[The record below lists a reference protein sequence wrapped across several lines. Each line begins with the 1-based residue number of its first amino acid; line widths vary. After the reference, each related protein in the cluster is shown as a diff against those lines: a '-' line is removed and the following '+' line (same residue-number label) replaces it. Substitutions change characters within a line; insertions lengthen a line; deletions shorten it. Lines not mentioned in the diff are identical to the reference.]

1 MAWRGLGCVYHSRT
15 IFCRA
20 VPNPYITIRNFNS
33 SPYPPYT
40 PKGRTHELIITATPV
55 VYREIKRRWSF
66 LGYMSSAIDLYPLPR
81 AQLPLSL
88 TRSLSHAM
96 SLCVVVQVEMLV
108 SHAEALQCPIC
119 LDAPPSCPQVK
130 RTSRLSFHAVNRR
143 SRVGHGSDRKW
154 PLNEGQRPHFR
165 SVRVALG
172 TGYDRVRGIGRALRN
187 SGVSSSQQHAEG
199 IAWGDLG

>member
-1 MAWRGLGCVYHSRT
+1 VSIIQGPFSVAPCQTPISRFAT
-15 IFCRA
+15 L
-20 VPNPYITIRNFNS
+20 IRRRT
-33 SPYPPYT
+33 PPYT

-187 SGVSSSQQHAEG
+187 SGVSSSQQHAK
-199 IAWGDLG
+199 IAEMCHPPGALRR